1 MKKRLMLLAMLS
13 FGTLALASCGEEAK
27 TSKNTNGN
35 ATTGGSSVL
44 TTTDS
49 SSDPVFTRFDEPLEA
64 CTIRVLEND
73 TAKETGYLD
82 ALLNAFN
89 EKYRAQGIVA
99 VDANIQQYTDLAE
112 NGPYG
117 YGPDVLYQANDVI
130 MKYLD
135 GNHILPLPVD
145 RLDDY
150 TQIDNNAWK
159 SYLGTYRNKQYTF
172 GVPVNLQTSVM
183 YYREDLLPED
193 SDKNNDGTPDMFETW
208 NALYDYSVKRHQED
222 SKKYG
227 YVKPLYDFYFNS
239 GFLFSYGG
247 YIFGD
252 NNRILYLI

>member
-1 MKKRLMLLAMLS
+1 
-13 FGTLALASCGEEAK
+13 
-27 TSKNTNGN
+27 
-35 ATTGGSSVL
+35 
-44 TTTDS
+44 
-49 SSDPVFTRFDEPLEA
+49 
-64 CTIRVLEND
+64 
-73 TAKETGYLD
+73 
-82 ALLNAFN
+82 
-89 EKYRAQGIVA
+89 
-99 VDANIQQYTDLAE
+99 
-112 NGPYG
+112 
-117 YGPDVLYQANDVI
+117 

-227 YVKPLYDFYFNS
+227 YVKPLYDFYFN
-239 GFLFSYGG
+239 YGG
-247 YIFGD
+247 
-252 NNRILYLI
+252 